1 LQFTKLNPQSHLYTS
16 ALAREFP
23 GKRFKVTRLVQPNS
37 KNLKPYRKQAWEVVC
52 RNYPDTVESLRKKH
66 QLIPGGK
73 TQYLLFTRDV
83 ENKPIL
89 IEAELETV

>member
-1 LQFTKLNPQSHLYTS
+1 MI
-16 ALAREFP
+16 
-23 GKRFKVTRLVQPNS
+23 
-37 KNLKPYRKQAWEVVC
+37 C

-66 QLIPGGK
+66 QLIAGGE
-73 TQYLLFTRDV
+73 TQYLLFTRDI